1 MQPTVDSGKT
11 GPMNDERANPQSDD
25 RRDQPP
31 IAHPQVVTPDG
42 AAVPPEGEPEGPDV
56 ERQPDEA
63 ESVVGQVEE
72 PAKVMRIGGMIKRLL
87 DEVRDAP
94 LDEAARS
101 RLAEIHERSIHELE
115 DGLSPDLVDELHRI
129 TLPFTDDSAPSD
141 AELRVAQAQLV
152 GWLEGLFHGIQT
164 ALVAQQMAAQA
175 QLSQMRRALPPGTAA
190 FGPAGPGG
198 PSLPG
203 GSEEESGERRTP
215 GQYL

>member
-1 MQPTVDSGKT
+1 
-11 GPMNDERANPQSDD
+11 MNDERATPQSDD
-25 RRDQPP
+25 RRDQSPT
-31 IAHPQVVTPDG
+31 AHPQVVTPDG
-42 AAVPPEGEPEGPDV
+42 AAVPPEGEPERAGD

-198 PSLPG
+198 PTLPG